1 MRKQL
6 IAAFA
11 AGSALCALA
20 VTGAQAADWSM
31 ATPYGDTV
39 FHTQNIRQ
47 FADDVKAATKGDL
60 NINVYSGGSLIKH
73 PSIKESVQ
81 DGVVQAGEV
90 LMSLLENEDPIY
102 GVDAVPFLATSYADA
117 AKLWK
122 ASRPVIE
129 KKLADDGLKL
139 LFAVP
144 WQPQGLYTKSPV
156 AKAEDL
162 AGKKFRTYN
171 AASAR
176 LAQLLKAVPAQIE
189 TPDIPQAFAT
199 GLVDAMVT
207 SPATGVSSQA
217 WDFVKNYTDVQAWVP
232 KNMVFVSQEAFD
244 ALSADDQKAVLDA
257 AAKAEERG
265 WKTSEESKGTLT
277 QQLADHGIA
286 VAEPSDALKASLA
299 DIGKTMTTE
308 WLAKAGDAGKQVID
322 AYSK

>member
-11 AGSALCALA
+11 AGSALCTLA
-20 VTGAQAADWSM
+20 VTGARAADWSM

-102 GVDAVPFLATSYADA
+102 GVDAVPFLATSYDDA

-144 WQPQGLYTKSPV
+144 WQPQGLYTKMPV
-156 AKAEDL
+156 TKAEDL

-244 ALSADDQKAVLDA
+244 ALSADDQKAVLEA

-299 DIGKTMTTE
+299 AIGKTMTSE